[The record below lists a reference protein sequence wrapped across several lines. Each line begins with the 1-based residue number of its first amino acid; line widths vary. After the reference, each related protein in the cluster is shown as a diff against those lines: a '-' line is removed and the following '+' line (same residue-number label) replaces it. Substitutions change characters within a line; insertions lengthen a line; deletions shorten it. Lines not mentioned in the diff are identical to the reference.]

1 MCNLA
6 PRFSCQ
12 NCPPSARCAAFV
24 GSDIDPRTR
33 AVIPRMNAT
42 SSAEICKGCNHPWIC
57 HEALGCDDNTHP
69 NFHFRKGGYPPN
81 VCGGFHS
88 EATNWDYL
96 TRCICLAQW
105 MSHLPLGMAQG
116 TLNVLPTSL
125 LPAPAAVIP
134 QMPSLP
140 FSAPPISAFVG
151 PAPVVRGNVGT
162 HRIASAEQT
171 LPQHSGNSPSVPAP
185 RRGPRNSYPSA
196 STSRPA
202 LAPARG
208 ASAAGPFSTDA
219 EVLVA
224 VYPLVES
231 GVHEIPGHPTIP
243 FAVHNE
249 NLLDYVNCLQDH
261 FLLLTLRVPRHGV
274 ASPADFTQQI
284 LTALGAQYLEL
295 PPSPQ
300 PLSDTASVQLHKQ
313 PWTLLHPNRRNAIHK
328 FTPHPTINANNFGID
343 EFRRLNKK
351 VPNPQP
357 TDGTPKPLI
366 FICARYGNVSGPIDT
381 ARFAHQDLPSS
392 GLFLSH
398 PCFGVRVLHGL
409 PYAGPGYPPD
419 AECYED
425 VCPGEDR
432 EMRAITPPPN
442 LEVSLVRQRSSP
454 ETPTDRRVRQ
464 RQFGSLLNSQSSST
478 VPSMFFAALPT
489 PTGHTS
495 SALPNVQLTPLP
507 LPPPPPPP
515 PQFPVLCRA
524 DVSPLRRGYN
534 LAHPQDVYMWQ
545 IGLSSEVI
553 RHPSLARFQMHAAT
567 IDAAARGLWSL
578 LLHFE
583 HRENIEEPFI
593 LPPDI
598 LAFEGMQS
606 KASFFRDIRMLR
618 IGLRLHADGSS
629 GAIST
634 GTGPE
639 RAVYHLAIP
648 TAIQNSEFWVEAGSS
663 GYYIPVLSMASVAIP
678 DRCQTF
684 SAFGSLLALHAY
696 TLGQGPFPGMVIP
709 KDVLAALDPVAFD
722 ILAPWLSMSP
732 SDLMPTNIVHPLCQ
746 FLLNVMDMQ
755 AFHISAPRTQQV
767 HNGWTITFMSKVLLG
782 TSTPW
787 DHPEF
792 IALKDGFDIEV
803 GDTSV
808 LKIRKVED
816 IVDRLVFE
824 IIHSSPDG
832 TTPYFAALFRLLL
845 RRYLVGIGHPPKLR
859 GAVIGDEDWSA
870 QVNNELLRVS
880 LLLEAATD
888 TDLRPTSQS
897 WSITFHISATR
908 INMNTDDMEAEPR
921 PLHFHTCMHEVDIRL
936 TRAME
941 DLLVRSSKDL
951 DSGTYSSDFDT
962 WIHCQLLARD
972 HNTMVHINSL
982 EELQNLM
989 PDPPPRRNPARSTR
1003 VPRHAD
1009 SPVSFSLSRG
1019 NDSSGDDESDRSE
1032 TELSRDLSTGFD
1044 QAAQRQTVNNYFVM
1058 HGDVMEI
1065 RDSPSP
1071 ELRSVPRQHTDNG
1084 DARPDSQE
1092 PDSDESG
1099 PEGAPGMDDV
1109 DSHGGTLQERA
1120 NHLINEVIELR
1131 GLTCWPSKAPSED
1144 PAPVMPTTPPPP
1156 RQVSV
1161 TYTTLQGGQRCL
1173 YFVGIQTL
1181 TASRTFCQIREFADT
1196 SAHNGAIFL
1205 RLQNAGGPVGRALA
1219 AIVDRSAYF
1228 VGTSDFPV
1236 EIAGNYA
1243 SHQQN
1248 FREINSLLELENSYH
1263 ERHFLSWLSA
1273 SLRILLYMFFM
1284 SIISGYRP
1292 TVAAVAA
1299 NAGPTLISAFL
1310 LERFASQYEDLH
1322 VWRNRDYGTAY
1333 NHCLTERQILSIC
1346 QALNIGL
1353 LGRTHTPAIIGDMT
1367 IRLEDVVSAAGINFQ
1382 SFSTMRTE
1390 FRMVKEAHVLLRQRN
1405 RSEALMPVYTP
1416 LLNFLDSMLGER
1428 VLEPGLTYVAG
1439 AMGLSEVEFSVVRCQ
1454 ITTLMAEIRGVLDT
1468 LGRA

>member
-1 MCNLA
+1 MHPGCHPSNGDHATTLSPDVTDIA
-6 PRFSCQ
+6 LYRIPPHRPRFVRDASTRGFATK
-12 NCPPSARCAAFV
+12 PSAATTTHTLTSISARADIHRTFAV
-24 GSDIDPRTR
+24 G
-33 AVIPRMNAT
+33 
-42 SSAEICKGCNHPWIC
+42 
-57 HEALGCDDNTHP
+57 
-69 NFHFRKGGYPPN
+69 F
-81 VCGGFHS
+81 
-88 EATNWDYL
+88 
-96 TRCICLAQW
+96 
-105 MSHLPLGMAQG
+105 
-116 TLNVLPTSL
+116 TLVLPTSL

-162 HRIASAEQT
+162 RRIASAEHT

-196 STSRPA
+196 STSRSA

-243 FAVHNE
+243 FAVHND
-249 NLLDYVNCLQDH
+249 NLLDYVNRLQDH

-313 PWTLLHPNRRNAIHK
+313 PWTLLHPNRRNTIHK

-489 PTGHTS
+489 PTGHTP

-524 DVSPLRRGYN
+524 DVSPLWRGYN

-634 GTGPE
+634 GPGPE
-639 RAVYHLAIP
+639 RAVYRLAIA

-732 SDLMPTNIVHPLCQ
+732 SDPMPTNIVHPLCQ

-767 HNGWTITFMSKVLLG
+767 HDGWTITFMSKVLLG

-808 LKIRKVED
+808 LKRLVVHKPALAMLACLYDRQIRKVED

-908 INMNTDDMEAEPR
+908 INMNTDDM
-921 PLHFHTCMHEVDIRL
+921 L
-936 TRAME
+936 
-941 DLLVRSSKDL
+941 
-951 DSGTYSSDFDT
+951 
-962 WIHCQLLARD
+962 W
-972 HNTMVHINSL
+972 
-982 EELQNLM
+982 
-989 PDPPPRRNPARSTR
+989 
-1003 VPRHAD
+1003 
-1009 SPVSFSLSRG
+1009 
-1019 NDSSGDDESDRSE
+1019 DDESDRSE
-1032 TELSRDLSTGFD
+1032 TELSHDLSTGFD
-1044 QAAQRQTVNNYFVM
+1044 QAAQRRTVNNYFVM

-1071 ELRSVPRQHTDNG
+1071 ELRSVPRQHADNG

-1092 PDSDESG
+1092 PDSNESG
-1099 PEGAPGMDDV
+1099 PEGGQGWTMSTV
-1109 DSHGGTLQERA
+1109 GHGGTLQERA

-1161 TYTTLQGGQRCL
+1161 TYTTLQECR
-1173 YFVGIQTL
+1173 
-1181 TASRTFCQIREFADT
+1181 
-1196 SAHNGAIFL
+1196 
-1205 RLQNAGGPVGRALA
+1205 GPVGRALA

-1248 FREINSLLELENSYH
+1248 FREINLLLELENSYH
-1263 ERHFLSWLSA
+1263 EDDIFYPVHE
-1273 SLRILLYMFFM
+1273 SLRRTELLRAQRESEDTPVYVLYVYHQVRG
-1284 SIISGYRP
+1284 SGLENKIHAYGLKDAEPFTSHTAMAHPAPGMIMATIPPAVAIAP

-1322 VWRNRDYGTAY
+1322 VWHNRDYGTAY

-1382 SFSTMRTE
+1382 SFSTMRTK

-1405 RSEALMPVYTP
+1405 RSGVLMPVYTP

>member
-1 MCNLA
+1 MLSPDVTDIA
-6 PRFSCQ
+6 LYRIPPHRPRFVRDATTRGFATKPSVATTTHTLTSI
-12 NCPPSARCAAFV
+12 SARADIHRTFAV
-24 GSDIDPRTR
+24 G
-33 AVIPRMNAT
+33 
-42 SSAEICKGCNHPWIC
+42 
-57 HEALGCDDNTHP
+57 
-69 NFHFRKGGYPPN
+69 F
-81 VCGGFHS
+81 
-88 EATNWDYL
+88 
-96 TRCICLAQW
+96 
-105 MSHLPLGMAQG
+105 
-116 TLNVLPTSL
+116 TLVLPTSL

-196 STSRPA
+196 STLRPA

-243 FAVHNE
+243 FAVHND
-249 NLLDYVNCLQDH
+249 NLLDYVNRLQDH

-618 IGLRLHADGSS
+618 MCRLTPPCDGSS

-639 RAVYHLAIP
+639 RAVYHLAIA

-732 SDLMPTNIVHPLCQ
+732 SDPMPTNIVHPLCQ

-808 LKIRKVED
+808 LKRLVVHKPALAMLACLYDRQIRKVED

-936 TRAME
+936 TCAME

-1009 SPVSFSLSRG
+1009 PPVSFSLSRG

-1092 PDSDESG
+1092 PDSDKSG

-1181 TASRTFCQIREFADT
+1181 TTSRTFCQIREFADT

-1205 RLQNAGGPVGRALA
+1205 RLQNAGV
-1219 AIVDRSAYF
+1219 
-1228 VGTSDFPV
+1228 
-1236 EIAGNYA
+1236 
-1243 SHQQN
+1243 
-1248 FREINSLLELENSYH
+1248 LLEGRWRLLAQRESEDTPVRGSGLENKIYAYGLKDAEPFTSH
-1263 ERHFLSWLSA
+1263 TAMAHPA
-1273 SLRILLYMFFM
+1273 PGMIMATIPHAVA
-1284 SIISGYRP
+1284 IIP

-1322 VWRNRDYGTAY
+1322 V
-1333 NHCLTERQILSIC
+1333 
-1346 QALNIGL
+1346 
-1353 LGRTHTPAIIGDMT
+1353 
-1367 IRLEDVVSAAGINFQ
+1367 
-1382 SFSTMRTE
+1382 
-1390 FRMVKEAHVLLRQRN
+1390 
-1405 RSEALMPVYTP
+1405 
-1416 LLNFLDSMLGER
+1416 
-1428 VLEPGLTYVAG
+1428 
-1439 AMGLSEVEFSVVRCQ
+1439 
-1454 ITTLMAEIRGVLDT
+1454 
-1468 LGRA
+1468 